1 MKTTYVIRDG
11 QAVPKDE
18 AVPLNAAFTVIGD
31 AMDAV
36 QHSVTG
42 VTTDSKWA
50 FRRMT
55 RDAGCVEY
63 GNDRVRAPRIRP
75 PDGLGQRIAQAMEM
89 VSSRG

>member
-31 AMDAV
+31 GMDAV
-36 QHSVTG
+36 QHPVTG
-42 VTTDSKWA
+42 VTTDSKSA

-55 RDAGCVEY
+55 R
-63 GNDRVRAPRIRP
+63 PRNLRW
-75 PDGLGQRIAQAMEM
+75 LM
-89 VSSRG
+89 